1 MSLKKTLQRRVS
13 KAIHEFKM
21 IREGD
26 HIAIGVSGGKDSLTL
41 LDVLLE
47 LQRKSPVKF
56 TVHAFTVEQGK
67 FLRPI
72 EPLGDYMKA
81 RNNPWT
87 CYRDKPSFKLL
98 EDQPEHGCDLCSR
111 FRRRAVYEIASSLGA
126 NVVALGHTADDFC
139 EALLRNT
146 LYTGRLSALP
156 PVTPSR
162 TKDFRLIRPLV
173 YVSEEVTSAYAEE
186 QGMPLTPCVCSHRTG
201 TVRRRMREFLDEVK
215 QDHPHVL
222 ENMLAAMSRID
233 TPRLLD
239 RRFLDLEED
248 SDGDL
253 ESRSEALPEA
263 DNTPAQ
269 PQFATLPILAQSPF

>member
-21 IREGD
+21 IRDGD
-26 HIAIGVSGGKDSLTL
+26 RIAVGVSGGKDLLTL
-41 LDVLLE
+41 LDILLE

-56 TVHAFTVEQGK
+56 SVHAFTVEQGK

-81 RNNPWT
+81 RNIPWT
-87 CYRDKPSFKLL
+87 YYRDQPSFTLL
-98 EDQPEHGCDLCSR
+98 EDQPDHGCDLCSR

-156 PVTPSR
+156 PVTASR
-162 TKDFRLIRPLV
+162 SKDFRLIRPLV
-173 YVSEEVTSAYAEE
+173 YVSEQLTSEYAEK
-186 QGMPLTPCVCSHRTG
+186 QAMPLTPCVCSHRTG
-201 TVRRRMREFLDEVK
+201 TVRRTMRDFLDEVK

-222 ENMLAAMSRID
+222 ENMLSAMSRID

-239 RRFLDLEED
+239 RRFLDLEGDSED
-248 SDGDL
+248 PSEDGL
-253 ESRSEALPEA
+253 KA
-263 DNTPAQ
+263 DGAAAQ
-269 PQFATLPILAQSPF
+269 PQFVALPILEQSPF